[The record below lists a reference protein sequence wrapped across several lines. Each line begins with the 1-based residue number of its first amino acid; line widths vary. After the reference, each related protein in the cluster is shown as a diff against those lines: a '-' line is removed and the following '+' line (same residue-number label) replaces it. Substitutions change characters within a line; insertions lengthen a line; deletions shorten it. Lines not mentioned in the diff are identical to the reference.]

1 MDNLLR
7 SQGFGPYREAIASI
21 LNGEA
26 VYNLEE
32 IRRECNFNAASELIG
47 YLDAIP
53 HGDGRDKVFEG
64 IIGEYDLVTNAAQF
78 GNRILLG
85 EDVKEV
91 YSMFNV
97 EGAPGMVTARK
108 LNKRCLA
115 ELVEST

>member
-1 MDNLLR
+1 MDDFLR

-53 HGDGRDKVFEG
+53 HGDGRDKVFER
-64 IIGEYDLVTNAAQF
+64 IIGEYDLVTNAALLE
-78 GNRILLG
+78 NRILLG
-85 EDVKEV
+85 EDVREV
-91 YSMFNV
+91 YSIFN
-97 EGAPGMVTARK
+97 EQCTIGMVTARK
-108 LNKRCLA
+108 FSKKCLA
-115 ELVEST
+115 DFLESI

>member
-1 MDNLLR
+1 MR
-7 SQGFGPYREAIASI
+7 SVSFEPYREAIAAI
-21 LNGEA
+21 LRKKS
-26 VYNLEE
+26 VCNLDE
-32 IRRECNFNAASELIG
+32 IRKECNYNAQMSLVSYLETVPHGPERDGVLDKLLDDYELI
-47 YLDAIP
+47 
-53 HGDGRDKVFEG
+53 
-64 IIGEYDLVTNAAQF
+64 TNAAQF
-78 GNRILLG
+78 ENRILLG